1 MLYHPAPDPKYKRPE
16 NMPQGYRNPRENGM
30 DYEDVYVKT
39 KDEVRLHAWL
49 IKAAINP
56 SNCRT
61 LLFFHGNA
69 GNIGARLPNIEI
81 LVKRMNCNVLIVDYR
96 GYGNSEGIPSEEGL
110 RLDGEA
116 LLEHALGRN
125 DIDKDRIYLF
135 GRSLGGAVAA

>member
-1 MLYHPAPDPKYKRPE
+1 MLYHPSPDPKFRKPE

-81 LVKRMNCNVLIVDYR
+81 LVKRMNCNVLIVDLY
-96 GYGNSEGIPSEEGL
+96 
-110 RLDGEA
+110 
-116 LLEHALGRN
+116 LLP
-125 DIDKDRIYLF
+125 F
-135 GRSLGGAVAA
+135 PRSVPEYPCAKHVSASVY